1 MSGGDGAAD
10 ADRPGAEGRRD
21 RAGRPEDAVEPPAG
35 DVLLYEAIDGVATL
49 TLNRPEKRNAL
60 DAALVQALK
69 DGLVR
74 AADDEDVRVVALRG
88 AGKDFCSGAD
98 LAEMER
104 IAGMGLEE
112 NVEDARSLGALF
124 RQMRDHPRPIVG
136 AVHGRA
142 LAGGCGLASACD
154 LVVARDDAEF
164 GYPEV
169 HLGFVP
175 ALVMTILR
183 RKVGEG
189 EAFELVAR
197 GERFDAAEARRLGL
211 VQRVYARDSFEAD
224 VRRYVVR
231 LADKPASAV
240 ELTKRLLYE
249 LGDLGFDAGLERAA
263 EVNAEARMTDACR
276 EGVRRFLEKSSGG

>member
-1 MSGGDGAAD
+1 MSASTGSE
-10 ADRPGAEGRRD
+10 RLLLH
-21 RAGRPEDAVEPPAG
+21 AVE
-35 DVLLYEAIDGVATL
+35 DGVATL

-60 DAALVQALK
+60 NGELVQALK
-69 DGLVR
+69 EALGRAEDDGDVLV
-74 AADDEDVRVVALRG
+74 VVVRG

-104 IAGMGLEE
+104 IAEMGFDD

-124 RQMRDHPRPIVG
+124 RQIRRHPQPVVA

-154 LVVARDDAEF
+154 LVLAREDAEF

-169 HLGFVP
+169 RIGFVP

-189 EAFELVAR
+189 EAFHLLAR
-197 GERFDAAEARRLGL
+197 GGRFDAVEARRLGL
-211 VQRVYARDSFEAD
+211 VQGVFPADSFDAD
-224 VRRYVVR
+224 VERY
-231 LADKPASAV
+231 LGGLTSKPGSAV
-240 ELTKRLLYE
+240 TMTKALLYE
-249 LGDLGFDAGLERAA
+249 LDDLDFDSGLERAA
-263 EVNAEARMTDACR
+263 EVNAEARMTEACK
-276 EGVRRFLEKSSGG
+276 EGVRRFLEKSSS